1 MDASTSGSFVKEL
14 HRDLARKY
22 RMHAATVE
30 DIWRSFDRY
39 QREICLK
46 AGARD
51 GIVLKHSLDT
61 SIGIVYKII
70 PEWNL
75 HDITERGP
83 EFFLDLL
90 KHRATRPLFEQ
101 YCSGVNGEAGDHAF
115 ILETMRTRGLRH
127 AESFKNCYMFFL
139 DAGKYGQSYEVL
151 SDTAD
156 KVREGFEPA
165 IRAGLCIPRS
175 TGELI
180 LQRQVTLL
188 QSLNIMIED
197 ILDQGS
203 KSRDRTERPKKSD
216 AVESAALSK
225 LPIHTPSTKLSLPDL
240 VSSAL
245 DQRDLLKEY
254 LGLLLTEPVVLGH
267 AVNIWF
273 FSRPEL
279 VPDEKGRRLPMHTDR
294 YISGAFFEAIHGAVK
309 AAATW
314 DYTSRL
320 LELLES
326 RASDKVYRV
335 IILQELS
342 NICHLEYGRAQAIFK
357 RHVQSCTG
365 SEWFYRLSNV
375 HDKGGNTRVAMR
387 DNPEKLTRADPQL
400 HYILR
405 LCRSQTNASEAVE
418 WLKKLSGLHESH
430 PMEREKLDE
439 REVDALY
446 DLAVIIEFIKDFSST
461 ISMPPFSRKK
471 GQMFVSRSQ
480 DLEAELNQ
488 LKTKIDLSDYA
499 VPIDHLLEPG
509 MSQNALET
517 LDRFVVETAG
527 TNIGFLYQ
535 DLVEECFADL
545 QNQYQQV
552 TDIVSQRGKIE
563 LPLLAI
569 PAPQSPE
576 KQLEE
581 RKQKDKTRPPHSA
594 AYEIVP
600 RPDTPI
606 QEESLPP
613 SQTYKVR
620 PSTAEV
626 FSNLFPKSQSRGSVS
641 WEAFQAALAEIGFS
655 ALPKYGS
662 VYTFFP
668 PDNMEVKKPLTLH
681 RPHKSRIEG
690 YKALSFARRL
700 KRLYGWN
707 EQTFQIA

>member
-1 MDASTSGSFVKEL
+1 MDDSTIGSVVKEL
-14 HRDLARKY
+14 HGDLVRKY
-22 RMHAATVE
+22 RMHAAAVE
-30 DIWRSFDRY
+30 DIWRSFDSH

-46 AGARD
+46 AGAMD

-61 SIGIVYKII
+61 SMGNVYKFI

-75 HDITERGP
+75 HDITEREP

-90 KHRATRPLFEQ
+90 KHRATQSLFEQ

-127 AESFKNCYMFFL
+127 VESFKNCYTFFL
-139 DAGKYGQSYEVL
+139 DGEKYGKSFKVLKDRAEVL
-151 SDTAD
+151 
-156 KVREGFEPA
+156 EGFEPA
-165 IRAGLCIPRS
+165 IRAGLCVPQS

-180 LQRQVTLL
+180 LQRQGTLL
-188 QSLNIMIED
+188 QCINIMIED

-216 AVESAALSK
+216 AVASTALSK
-225 LPIHTPSTKLSLPDL
+225 LSIHAPSTKLSLPEL
-240 VSSAL
+240 VTSAL

-254 LGLLLTEPVVLGH
+254 LGLLSTEPVVLSH

-279 VPDEKGRRLPMHTDR
+279 IPDQKGRRLPVHTDR
-294 YISGAFFEAIHGAVK
+294 YISGTLFDTIHAAVK

-320 LELLES
+320 LEFLES
-326 RASDKVYRV
+326 RAGDKVYRA

-342 NICHLEYGRAQAIFK
+342 NICHLEYSRAQAIFK
-357 RHVQSCTG
+357 RHVQSGTG

-400 HYILR
+400 RYILR
-405 LCRSQTNASEAVE
+405 LCQSQTNASEAVK
-418 WLKKLSGLHESH
+418 WLKKLGDLHESY
-430 PMEREKLDE
+430 PMEREKLGE
-439 REVDALY
+439 SEVDALY
-446 DLAVIIEFIKDFSST
+446 DLAVIIEFIKDLSSA
-461 ISMPPFSRKK
+461 ISMPSFSRKK

-480 DLEAELNQ
+480 DLETELTQ
-488 LKTKIDLSDYA
+488 LKTKIDLSEYA

-509 MSQNALET
+509 MSQSALET

-527 TNIGFLYQ
+527 TNMGFIYQ

-545 QNQYQQV
+545 RNQYQQV
-552 TDIVSQRGKIE
+552 TDIFSQKGKIE
-563 LPLLAI
+563 LPPFAI
-569 PAPQSPE
+569 PAPQSLG

-606 QEESLPP
+606 QEESLSL
-613 SQTYKVR
+613 SQTFKVR

-626 FSNLFPKSQSRGSVS
+626 FSNLFQKSQSRGSVS
-641 WEAFQAALAEIGFS
+641 WEAFQAAMAEIGF
-655 ALPKYGS
+655 ATVPKYGS

-690 YKALSFARRL
+690 YKALSFALRL

-707 EQTFQIA
+707 QQTFQIA

>member
-1 MDASTSGSFVKEL
+1 MDAPAIGTVVKEL
-14 HRDLARKY
+14 HGDLVRKY
-22 RMHAATVE
+22 RMHAAAVE
-30 DIWRSFDRY
+30 DIWRSFDRH

-46 AGARD
+46 AGALD

-61 SIGIVYKII
+61 SMGNVYKII

-75 HDITERGP
+75 RDITERGP
-83 EFFLDLL
+83 EFFLNLL
-90 KHRATRPLFEQ
+90 KHRATQSLFEQ
-101 YCSGVNGEAGDHAF
+101 YCSGVNGEAGDHAL
-115 ILETMRTRGLRH
+115 ILENMRTRNLRH
-127 AESFKNCYMFFL
+127 VESFKNCYTFFL
-139 DAGKYGQSYEVL
+139 DDEKYGQSFEVL
-151 SDTAD
+151 SDRA
-156 KVREGFEPA
+156 RILEGFQPA
-165 IRAGLCIPRS
+165 IRAGLCIPQS

-203 KSRDRTERPKKSD
+203 KSRDRKERPKKSN
-216 AVESAALSK
+216 AVALTVLSK
-225 LPIHTPSTKLSLPDL
+225 PSIHTPSTKLSLPQL

-245 DQRDLLKEY
+245 DQRDLLKDY
-254 LGLLLTEPVVLGH
+254 LGLLSTEPVVLSH

-279 VPDEKGRRLPMHTDR
+279 LPDEKGRRMPVHTDR
-294 YISGAFFEAIHGAVK
+294 YISGAFFETIHGTVK

-320 LELLES
+320 LEFLES
-326 RASDKVYRV
+326 RASDKVYRA

-342 NICHLEYGRAQAIFK
+342 NICHLEYSRAQAIFK
-357 RHVQSCTG
+357 RYVQSGTG

-405 LCRSQTNASEAVE
+405 LCQSQTNASEAVE
-418 WLKKLSGLHESH
+418 WLKKLGGLHESH

-446 DLAVIIEFIKDFSST
+446 DLAVIIEFIKDLSSA
-461 ISMPPFSRKK
+461 ISMPSFSRKK
-471 GQMFVSRSQ
+471 GQMFVSRVQ

-488 LKTKIDLSDYA
+488 LKPKIDLSDYA

-509 MSQNALET
+509 MSQNALEA

-527 TNIGFLYQ
+527 TNMGFIYQ

-552 TDIVSQRGKIE
+552 TDIVSQKGKIE
-563 LPLLAI
+563 LPPLAI
-569 PAPQSPE
+569 PAPQSLE
-576 KQLEE
+576 KQFEE
-581 RKQKDKTRPPHSA
+581 RKQKEKTRPPHSA

-600 RPDTPI
+600 RSETSI

-613 SQTYKVR
+613 SQTFKVR
-620 PSTAEV
+620 RSTAEV
-626 FSNLFPKSQSRGSVS
+626 FSNLYEKSQSRGSVS
-641 WEAFQAALAEIGFS
+641 WEAFKAAMAEIGFS
-655 ALPKYGS
+655 TLPKYGS

-700 KRLYGWN
+700 KRLYGWSQ
-707 EQTFQIA
+707 QTFQIA

>member
-1 MDASTSGSFVKEL
+1 MDASTIASGVKEL
-14 HRDLARKY
+14 HGDLARKY

-30 DIWRSFDRY
+30 DIWRSFDTY
-39 QREICLK
+39 QRAICMK
-46 AGARD
+46 AGAMD

-61 SIGIVYKII
+61 SMGNVYKFI

-75 HDITERGP
+75 RDITERGP

-90 KHRATRPLFEQ
+90 KHRAIRSLFEQ

-127 AESFKNCYMFFL
+127 VESFKNCFTFFL
-139 DAGKYGQSYEVL
+139 DAERYGQSFEVL
-151 SDTAD
+151 SDD
-156 KVREGFEPA
+156 VLEGFEPA

-180 LQRQVTLL
+180 LQRQITLL

-203 KSRDRTERPKKSD
+203 KSRDRTERPKKSN
-216 AVESAALSK
+216 VMKSATLSK
-225 LPIHTPSTKLSLPDL
+225 LLIHTPSTKLSLPEL
-240 VSSAL
+240 LSCAL
-245 DQRDLLKEY
+245 DQRELLKEY
-254 LGLLLTEPVVLGH
+254 LSLLSTEPVVLAH
-267 AVNIWF
+267 AVNIRF

-279 VPDEKGRRLPMHTDR
+279 VPDEKGRRLPVHTDR
-294 YISGAFFEAIHGAVK
+294 YISGAFFEALHDAIK

-314 DYTSRL
+314 DYISRL
-320 LELLES
+320 LELLKS
-326 RASDKVYRV
+326 HASDKDKVYRA

-357 RHVQSCTG
+357 RHVQSDTG
-365 SEWFYRLSNV
+365 SGWFYRLSNV

-405 LCRSQTNASEAVE
+405 LCQSQANASEAVE

-430 PMEREKLDE
+430 PMEREKLGE
-439 REVDALY
+439 TEVDALY

-471 GQMFVSRSQ
+471 GQMFVSRLH
-480 DLEAELNQ
+480 DLEAELDQ
-488 LKTKIDLSDYA
+488 LKSKIDLSDYA

-509 MSQNALET
+509 ISQKALET
-517 LDRFVVETAG
+517 LDRFVVGTAG

-535 DLVEECFADL
+535 DLVEECFANL

-552 TDIVSQRGKIE
+552 TDVINQRGKSE
-563 LPLLAI
+563 SPLLAI

-581 RKQKDKTRPPHSA
+581 RKQKNKTRPPHSA

-606 QEESLPP
+606 QEESLPL

-626 FSNLFPKSQSRGSVS
+626 FSNLFQKSQSRGSVS
-641 WEAFQAALAEIGFS
+641 WEAFQAAMAEIGFS

-662 VYTFFP
+662 LYTFFP
-668 PDNMEVKKPLTLH
+668 PNNMEVKRPVTLH
-681 RPHKSRIEG
+681 RPHKSQIEG